1 MTSVLWGIGI
11 VSLVVALLAVRRAYK
26 LQHDV
31 NQLKRDHYYARSER
45 EQIAKEIRESVQP
58 LRLHLAKVASGGS
71 VPQEMI
77 LNGRLYQD
85 ITAEDAQRVYERE
98 AAQGEGRVLVV
109 DVRTPKEYAV
119 RHLPGAKL
127 VPFDELEVKYQ
138 EEIPLATEKV
148 LVYCMEGERSR
159 LACEFLSLRGY
170 TNLYNLRDGLRAW
183 QGPTEGEDRGALIQI
198 HRKDATPVH

>member
-1 MTSVLWGIGI
+1 MTSGLWGIGI
-11 VSLVVALLAVRRAYK
+11 VALVVALLAVRRAYK

-31 NQLKRDHYYARSER
+31 NQLKRDHYDARSER
-45 EQIAKEIRESVQP
+45 EHIAKEIRESVLA

-85 ITAEDAQRVYERE
+85 ITGEDAQRVYERE
-98 AAQGEGRVLVV
+98 AGQGEGQVLVV

-148 LVYCMEGERSR
+148 LVYCMAGERSR

-183 QGPTEGEDRGALIQI
+183 QGPTEGEDRGTLIQI